1 VAASEIDGILPFVL
15 DDVHRSETIADCESH
30 VGGTMASETA
40 LVASEERIPSS
51 TRDKIVL

>member
-1 VAASEIDGILPFVL
+1 MAASEIDGILPFVL